1 MHRLL
6 ILFLLAAGCG
16 TAQNEIAEYSKHG
29 VRFVRLDADAVV
41 QMQMVFKDEKGERY
55 RSLNS
60 SSTALKPGELLLFAT
75 NGGMFHEDRNPVP
88 VGLFIEDN
96 EVRYKLNTDEGSG
109 NFFLKPNGVFAISQN
124 GQALVTTSEQWL
136 AENPPSIA
144 FATQSGPMLV
154 INGTIHPI
162 FTKGSAN
169 LYIRSG
175 VGVDQTGNVLF
186 GISEASMNFHDFATA
201 FQEEG
206 CTNALYLDGAI
217 SLFHT
222 PARPAEGNFGVI
234 IQVVGNSR

>member
-16 TAQNEIAEYSKHG
+16 TAQNEIAEYCKHG
-29 VRFVRLDADAVV
+29 VRFVRLDADAVG

-55 RSLNS
+55 RSLTS
-60 SSTALKPGELLLFAT
+60 SSMALKPGESLLFAT
-75 NGGMFHEDRNPVP
+75 NGGMFHGDGNP

-136 AENPPSIA
+136 TENRPSIE

>member
-29 VRFVRLDADAVV
+29 VRFVRLDAGAVG
-41 QMQMVFKDEKGERY
+41 QIQMVFKDEQGKRY
-55 RSLNS
+55 SSLNS
-60 SSTALKPGELLLFAT
+60 SSTALEPGESLLFAT
-75 NGGMFHEDRNPVP
+75 NGGMFHEDRTP

-96 EVRYKLNTDEGSG
+96 EVRFKLNTDGGHG

-124 GQALVTTSEQWL
+124 GQALVTTSEQWDT
-136 AENPPSIA
+136 ENRAQIE

-154 INGTIHPI
+154 INGTIHPV
-162 FTKGSAN
+162 FTEGSAN
-169 LYIRSG
+169 RNIRSG

-206 CTNALYLDGAI
+206 CTNALYLDGGI